1 MTLPRPR
8 VTLLLPV
15 LLTGCLFGRRS
26 GGAAA
31 PAPSAPAAPAAVQV
45 ASPMSATLTGV
56 ASPVSGTAELKPG
69 ATPNE
74 IRATVRISGSVVG
87 LAHPWALR
95 SGRCGETGGVLGPA
109 SAYTSLDVRP
119 DGTAEATT
127 TLPVPMPLNTAHSVT
142 VMRSRSDSTVIA
154 CGLLTP
160 GA

>member
-1 MTLPRPR
+1 MSLPRSR
-8 VTLLLPV
+8 LALLLPL

-26 GGAAA
+26 RGAPTTPAA
-31 PAPSAPAAPAAVQV
+31 PAPAAAMVV
-45 ASPMSATLTGV
+45 ASPMSATLAGV

-69 ATPNE
+69 ATPHE
-74 IRATVRISGSVVG
+74 IRATVRIKGSVVG
-87 LAHPWALR
+87 LVHPWALR
-95 SGRCGETGGVLGPA
+95 SGRCGEAGPVLGPA
-109 SAYTSLDVRP
+109 AAYTTLDVGP

-127 TLPVPMPLNTAHSVT
+127 TLPVPMPLGTAHSVT